1 MRDRGLVIATG
12 EKKMCC
18 WVRYFGEVQ
27 SSFDINTPVTYTIYG
42 ENLKYKKGRNGGWC
56 VQATPTESDG
66 VDDSLIE
73 AFLINNDIIIYFIKE
88 TDHIEANNINLVLKS
103 TGGDGE

>member
-1 MRDRGLVIATG
+1 M
-12 EKKMCC
+12 
-18 WVRYFGEVQ
+18 
-27 SSFDINTPVTYTIYG
+27 
-42 ENLKYKKGRNGGWC
+42 
-56 VQATPTESDG
+56 QATPTESDG